1 MISDKKIFVL
11 LSFLLFISGLFDYHS
26 FINRL
31 EYIFYGLIVIVAF
44 IHICNNKFR
53 TPKGYFM
60 WLIMFV
66 AVCGIAT
73 MSSPYIMGI
82 SPFLIGLATT
92 LIPFIY
98 FVISYNYWFT
108 DKEIFRYINQIIT
121 IVAIMNV
128 ISLIETFVLH
138 SAKLI
143 VGFVGSSIFWFQ
155 YLASI
160 NNQVIILCIAL
171 YKYTGKS
178 KYIYLILL
186 FLVYSILSIQL
197 KTYVGLVIIWIGY
210 AIIYNNRNAILRL
223 FRVGILLVI
232 AFVALMQIPQISRK
246 VEHYNDIYAVNTD
259 GVARTELYNAAFN
272 IANDYFPFGTG
283 QGTFGSI
290 PANMYDSRV
299 YDDYGLEYVW
309 GLSRFDDVNFRMDTH
324 WSSIIGEN
332 GFVGTLLYTILF
344 LFPLIII
351 KKYRNNYREYYFI
364 ITMCYI
370 VTTIESI
377 TLNLVARVS
386 FIVIY
391 SGLSAIMLRRISS
404 KV

>member
-1 MISDKKIFVL
+1 MISDRKIFVF
-11 LSFLLFISGLFDYHS
+11 LSLLLFISGLFDYHT
-26 FINRL
+26 FINRM
-31 EYIFYGLIVIVAF
+31 EYIFYGLILLVAA

-53 TPKGYFM
+53 TPKGYLK
-60 WLIMFV
+60 WLIIFV

-73 MSSPYIMGI
+73 MTSPYVMGI
-82 SPFLIGLATT
+82 SPFFIGLSATF
-92 LIPFIY
+92 IPFIY
-98 FVISYNYWFT
+98 FIISYNYRFA
-108 DKEIFRYINQIIT
+108 DKEIFQYINQIIT
-121 IVAIMNV
+121 IVAIMNI

-138 SAKLI
+138 SARLI

-160 NNQVIILCIAL
+160 NNQVIILCIAI
-171 YKYTGKS
+171 YKYTKKS
-178 KYIYLILL
+178 KYLYLILL

-197 KTYVGLVIIWIGY
+197 KTYVGLVIILIGY
-210 AIIYNNRNAILRL
+210 AVIYNKRNAIWRL
-223 FRVGILLVI
+223 CRVGILLAV

-272 IANDYFPFGTG
+272 MANDYFPFGTG

-299 YDDYGLEYVW
+299 YYDYDLEYVW
-309 GLSRFDDVNFRMDTH
+309 GLSKFDDVNFRMDTH

-332 GFVGTLLYTILF
+332 GFLGTLLYVMIY
-344 LFPLIII
+344 LFPLVLIQ
-351 KKYRNNYREYYFI
+351 KYRRSYKEYYFI

-391 SGLSAIMLRRISS
+391 SGLSAIMIRRISQ
-404 KV
+404 KI